1 MSRQEQLATA
11 LERLATSLGTDM
23 SGAVAVSTDG
33 IVLAA
38 RIASDINAD
47 RVGAV
52 AATMIGVT
60 KRVSNELKIGA
71 TEEAIIKS
79 SNGLFLVLPAG
90 DQSLLAISLR
100 QGANLGLVRI
110 EARDT
115 AEAISRT
122 LSS

>member
-1 MSRQEQLATA
+1 MSRQEQLAAA
-11 LERLATSLGTDM
+11 LERLAGNLGTDM

-33 IVLAA
+33 IVLAS
-38 RIASDINAD
+38 RISSEINAD

-60 KRVSNELKIGA
+60 KRVSSELKIGG

-115 AEAISRT
+115 AEAINRALTS
-122 LSS
+122 

>member
-11 LERLATSLGTDM
+11 LERLAASLGTDM

-38 RIASDINAD
+38 RISSEINAD

-60 KRVSNELKIGA
+60 KRVSSELKIGS

-79 SNGLFLVLPAG
+79 RNGLFLVLPAG

-115 AEAISRT
+115 AEAISRA